1 MKLRS
6 MFRLDPNSKVG
17 RFVGHVVPGVV
28 KPLHILWNEI
38 IGFIFFVL
46 AVWSVPSVIRNW
58 REFGQQ
64 GGSPFRLLVSGGFT
78 LIMAYFGVSSFM
90 RARKISR
97 S

>member
-1 MKLRS
+1 

-38 IGFIFFVL
+38 IGFIFIVL
-46 AVWSVPSVIRNW
+46 AAWSVPSVIRNW

-64 GGSPFRLLVSGGFT
+64 GGSPFRVIVAVGFT
-78 LIMAYFGVSSFM
+78 LIMAYFGISSFL

>member
-1 MKLRS
+1 MIRI
-6 MFRLDPNSKVG
+6 DPNTKFG

-38 IGFIFFVL
+38 IGFIFIVL
-46 AVWSVPSVIRNW
+46 AVWSVPSVVRNW
-58 REFGQQ
+58 RHFGQE
-64 GGSPFRLLVSGGFT
+64 GGSPFRLIVSVLFT
-78 LIMAYFGVSSFM
+78 LIMAYFGLSSFL

>member
-1 MKLRS
+1 MH
-6 MFRLDPNSKVG
+6 LDPNSKLG

-38 IGFIFFVL
+38 IGFIFIVL
-46 AVWSVPSVIRNW
+46 AAVWGVPSVFRYW
-58 REFGQQ
+58 REFVQH
-64 GGSPFRLLVSGGFT
+64 GGSPSKLVFAGVFT
-78 LIMAYFGVSSFM
+78 AIMGYYGISSFW